1 MRTRPFLLGLSLG
14 ILLGI
19 AAASAVDWWSERNMR
34 PIQRTAEAARAAEY
48 TYLLYLYAPYPVAVG
63 FLDRESSLLQRLAAE
78 ASTENERNSFLRD
91 LAASEARLA
100 RLHARNDHQDAADR
114 AIAQAVGH
122 LRDSG
127 STCVAGC
134 TKARDCGYRAR
145 FSELRCGSG
154 WVAWDWSCSKS
165 WSM

>member
-127 STCVAGC
+127 STW
-134 TKARDCGYRAR
+134 TE
-145 FSELRCGSG
+145 SELLTFVDELDKRVGARS
-154 WVAWDWSCSKS
+154 ATIYQPPIARPEQTE
-165 WSM
+165 